1 VISPVVKIV
10 KSPNPFKG
18 AEMYRLRK
26 RASLLAAG
34 AVMTLGLA
42 ACAAGTTEMTT
53 TTEAEPS
60 GDTAESCGPL
70 RVGVA
75 VYNMSSYITQGQ
87 EGMQAFA
94 EVNDIELLW
103 NSADDDVANQASQID
118 TLINQEVDAIIIVP
132 AQADSLR
139 PQLEAAK
146 EADIPVLTVNT
157 TLDFTDLIT
166 SSVLPDDVAAGSQQ
180 MQQMADALGGS
191 GNIVVLQGPLGSSP
205 EINRTQGIMNVLD
218 EYPDI
223 NVLAIDTANWARDQA
238 ANLMANWITSFG
250 DQIDGVVAENDDMAL
265 GAIQAMKEAGLDPL
279 LPVVGIDGIE
289 DGIRAVQAGEM
300 IGSSLQ
306 HGRVQLA
313 AGLAVAQKVACG
325 EPVESNYDYIMPPI
339 DASNVDSYLGNVV
352 TDVDAFLQRLPELVA
367 KNLETGNIANED

>member
-1 VISPVVKIV
+1 
-10 KSPNPFKG
+10 
-18 AEMYRLRK
+18 MYRLRK

-250 DQIDGVVAENDDMAL
+250 DQIDGLEAENDYIAL
-265 GAIQAMKEAGLDPL
+265 GAIQAK
-279 LPVVGIDGIE
+279 
-289 DGIRAVQAGEM
+289 
-300 IGSSLQ
+300 
-306 HGRVQLA
+306 
-313 AGLAVAQKVACG
+313 K
-325 EPVESNYDYIMPPI
+325 
-339 DASNVDSYLGNVV
+339 
-352 TDVDAFLQRLPELVA
+352 
-367 KNLETGNIANED
+367 